1 MVKMIEND
9 IAIEVENIGKRYR
22 IGLKEQMQD
31 SFLKSVIEVLKS
43 PITNYRKYRSLY
55 RFDDEKAN
63 SRDDSTPNSIDII
76 WALKNISFRVS
87 KGEVIGII
95 GTNGAGKSTLL
106 KILSRIT
113 DPTTGYAEIRGKVS
127 SLLEVGTGFHPE
139 LTGRENVYLNG
150 TILGMTKKE
159 VDSKF
164 DDIIEFSG
172 VEKFIDT
179 PVKRYSS
186 GMLVRLAFSVA
197 AHLEPEIL
205 IIDEVLAVG
214 DAAFQQKCLGKMENV
229 AKEGRTVLFVSHNM
243 AAVENLCSRAIWID
257 GGQVVE
263 IGETKKIIE
272 TYLQKSMQ
280 HARIPLADRED
291 RRGEGDIMLNRLD
304 IESEDGQTI
313 NHASTGKNLILR
325 LHYITNANKSI
336 PNCRFSITITRKE
349 RVYCM
354 LSTELT
360 SKEVLNIEKKGY
372 VEFLIP
378 RLPLTESVYSITVFV
393 EANNVIQDWVMDA
406 YELSVV
412 GGDYY
417 GTGRNCP
424 HRNFYGEYPLI
435 EFSWKHKALP
445 S

>member
-1 MVKMIEND
+1 MIEND

-127 SLLEVGTGFHPE
+127 SLLEVGTGFHHE

-243 AAVENLCSRAIWID
+243 AAVEHLCSRAIWID

-304 IESEDGQTI
+304 IESEDGQAI

-424 HRNFYGEYPLI
+424 HRNFSGEYPLI

>member
-1 MVKMIEND
+1 MIEND

-63 SRDDSTPNSIDII
+63 SRDDSAPNSIDII

-243 AAVENLCSRAIWID
+243 AAVEHLCSRAIWID

-304 IESEDGQTI
+304 IESEDGQAI

-378 RLPLTESVYSITVFV
+378 RLPLTESVYLVTVFV

-424 HRNFYGEYPLI
+424 HRNFSGEYPLI